1 MTDQELLLGL
11 KAIGWVNGPF
21 QATAWFS
28 EWPLVMSSLAI
39 DKPRKEDRY
48 RAYQRVVRTSG
59 VMWSQIPVSE
69 LIRRVFGE
77 PSERE

>member
-21 QATAWFS
+21 QTTAWFS
-28 EWPLVMSSLAI
+28 KWPLAMSSLAI
-39 DKPRKEDRY
+39 IKPRTEDRY
-48 RAYQRVVRTSG
+48 HAYQRVVCTSG